1 MIGAGAIERAE
12 TTLQV
17 AYGASLDRQLEA
29 LQVEREAFDAF
40 VQHAKGVI
48 QKNYGDTYRSM
59 DPRLEAAFN
68 TLILHSFLT
77 GIICGRN
84 SIREIE

>member
-1 MIGAGAIERAE
+1 MIDARAIERAE

-17 AYGASLDRQLEA
+17 VYGASLDRQLEN
-29 LQVEREAFDAF
+29 LQVDREAFDNAL
-40 VQHAKGVI
+40 QHGKGAI
-48 QKNYGDTYRSM
+48 QRHYGETYRSM

-68 TLILHSFLT
+68 TLLMHMFLT
-77 GIICGRN
+77 GVICGRN